1 MHTAVYLQQIGDSC
15 FMLKQHVAGHG
26 VDLLCNVL
34 LQEWQDIGFPDL
46 LCSNKIA
53 LRNMFFLL

>member
-1 MHTAVYLQQIGDSC
+1 
-15 FMLKQHVAGHG
+15 MLKQHVAGHG